1 LSLCFTPFHQYP
13 CFPELKGRAARLPE
27 RLTSALR
34 AALDGPVHR
43 RGLAPHLLPQGLEL
57 LLNSSNR
64 RCARGTNPGSEDYAA
79 GMALATVKVKVRTKG
94 SASVSEKVL
103 VWG

>member
-1 LSLCFTPFHQYP
+1 
-13 CFPELKGRAARLPE
+13 
-27 RLTSALR
+27 
-34 AALDGPVHR
+34 
-43 RGLAPHLLPQGLEL
+43 